1 MSISQ
6 RELFD
11 RLVDL
16 ESQKLTIADDIKQIK
31 DDAKYDEDEN
41 PQGISK
47 EDIKLIAAAAKLE
60 AQNQFEEKKE
70 AANAIF
76 RKYEELTCYND

>member
-47 EDIKLIAAAAKLE
+47 EDIKLIAAAARLQAK
-60 AQNQFEEKKE
+60 NDYEEKRE
-70 AANAIF
+70 AASAVF
-76 RKYEELTCYND
+76 RKYEELTQYNN

>member
-6 RELFD
+6 KELFD

-60 AQNQFEEKKE
+60 ARKDFEEKQQ
-70 AANAIF
+70 AAHEVF
-76 RKYEELTCYND
+76 KKYKELTNYD

>member
-1 MSISQ
+1 MKQ
-6 RELFD
+6 VDLFK

-47 EDIKLIAAAAKLE
+47 EDIKLIAAAARLQAK
-60 AQNQFEEKKE
+60 NDYEEKRE
-70 AANAIF
+70 AASAVF
-76 RKYEELTCYND
+76 RKYEELTCYNS